1 MFLFIICVFAIF
13 IIWGGN
19 EQELVNAVERVIDM
33 GRSFVEWNFPRFANA
48 TSDLWWMNYVD
59 LWALWLL
66 IDVEQDS

>member
-48 TSDLWWMNYVD
+48 TSDL
-59 LWALWLL
+59 
-66 IDVEQDS
+66 